1 MASILGNLGF
11 SLKKEE
17 PLSKKVSKM
26 LEEAI
31 LRGQLAPGTRLVEE
45 NIAAELGI
53 SRVPVREAIRSLERF
68 GFVQIEHSVGA
79 RVRELSEK
87 EVEDI
92 YGVRI
97 LIETYALDLCIQR
110 NLEESIALLQKD
122 IDRVNAMI
130 TSNAYDHFA
139 LMNSDIQFDDVL
151 CLTCGN
157 TKVNEM
163 WQLLRAAIQMVF
175 AINPYYEHGVWT
187 APTSHQEIVDALR
200 SGNFEKAKLLLRE
213 HLEESEKSTLS
224 AFRQM
229 EQWKEVE

>member
-1 MASILGNLGF
+1 MTSILGNLGV

-87 EVEDI
+87 DVEDI

-97 LIETYALDLCIQR
+97 LIEGYALELCIKG
-110 NLEESIALLQKD
+110 NLKNSIDLLQND
-122 IDRVNAMI
+122 IDRASRMI
-130 TSNAYDHFA
+130 TSREYDHFE

-151 CLTCGN
+151 CAACGN
-157 TKVNEM
+157 KKVLEM
-163 WQLLRAAIQMVF
+163 WQLLRAAIKMVF

-187 APTSHQEIVDALR
+187 APISHQAIVDALR
-200 SGNFEKAKLLLRE
+200 SNNFEGAKLLLRE

-224 AFRQM
+224 AFRRL
-229 EQWKEVE
+229 EQGKEAE